1 MSNISLTTINVPSI
15 ATIDRLAENPKS
27 SRVAAEVPIPAQSAP
42 TTLVFPLS
50 LVSLCLCVIS
60 LALEVFF
67 LPIPQCNLF
76 CLHPSIS
83 PAFSLTKYLI
93 YDFVDIFGSI
103 LAKNVR
109 VPFVG
114 ALRRLAIAE
123 KSKL

>member
-1 MSNISLTTINVPSI
+1 M
-15 ATIDRLAENPKS
+15 
-27 SRVAAEVPIPAQSAP
+27 
-42 TTLVFPLS
+42 
-50 LVSLCLCVIS
+50 
-60 LALEVFF
+60 FF

-109 VPFVG
+109 VPFVE

-123 KSKL
+123 KSKLWSQFEMVWIFNGYNKSVQSKKTFRSNLIIVIIV